1 MILDSYQVKLTT
13 TAVVGAFPED
23 TVLVAVRIAAALVA
37 GTVSVTEMDTGAAAH
52 LLDTFLAVYTPPGKA
67 EMADMVVAVVAAVA
81 GSRAA
86 AVAGSSCLRH
96 RRCPGQATLLEEA
109 GPENPILRKLRLQA
123 KTRSMNQ

>member
-52 LLDTFLAVYTPPGKA
+52 LLDTFLAV
-67 EMADMVVAVVAAVA
+67 VA